1 MRNFGI
7 KIFKRCGKEYTKTGP
22 KQKFCHNCAKSAY
35 KEHDKEIGGKRGS
48 KPWGAYNQKGVNNNN
63 FKYGCQYKDAIEKV
77 YCSLC
82 GSIDNLLI
90 HHIDHDRKNNDISNL
105 IVLCKKCHQ
114 EHHTKRDP
122 KTGKYLKQN

>member
-1 MRNFGI
+1 VEKSIQKQGQTKNFVTIVQRVLI
-7 KIFKRCGKEYTKTGP
+7 KSMIKQEEEKEAQSPG
-22 KQKFCHNCAKSAY
+22 
-35 KEHDKEIGGKRGS
+35 
-48 KPWGAYNQKGVNNNN
+48 GAYNQKGVNNNN

-82 GSIDNLLI
+82 GSMDNLLI

>member
-1 MRNFGI
+1 M
-7 KIFKRCGKEYTKTGP
+7 
-22 KQKFCHNCAKSAY
+22 
-35 KEHDKEIGGKRGS
+35 
-48 KPWGAYNQKGVNNNN
+48 
-63 FKYGCQYKDAIEKV
+63 
-77 YCSLC
+77 
-82 GSIDNLLI
+82 DNLLI

>member
-1 MRNFGI
+1 MEKSIQKQGQTKNFVTI
-7 KIFKRCGKEYTKTGP
+7 VQRVLR
-22 KQKFCHNCAKSAY
+22 
-35 KEHDKEIGGKRGS
+35 KRGS

-90 HHIDHDRKNNDISNL
+90 HHIDHDRKTMIYP
-105 IVLCKKCHQ
+105 I
-114 EHHTKRDP
+114 
-122 KTGKYLKQN
+122 